1 MVKRAWVC
9 AFATTALAF
18 ATAPSACKP
27 DLDDRLSIVSTLRV
41 LAVRAEP
48 AEAAPKAPVMF
59 TALVVDASGRRDD
72 ASIDWAYCND
82 RKPLAE
88 LGPVSTSCMQRA
100 SDGLAELGTGS
111 HVEAAAQETACRQFG
126 PDVPQAKTGEP
137 SGRPVDPDAT
147 GGYYQPLRVLLS
159 TDNVDTFTL
168 GRARLTCGLTGA
180 TSEQL
185 ADFKSRYRANANPAI
200 DALTMAGGTVVA
212 SEGMGEPAVVAP
224 GAHIALRVSWTEC
237 RDRTA
242 DCGGAETYAVFD
254 LTTRSVVDHRE
265 SIRAAFFA
273 TGGAFVDDRVG
284 RDANDTATFVDN
296 GWEAPRGPGRVHLWV
311 VLRDDRGGVGW
322 QSYVVDVR

>member
-1 MVKRAWVC
+1 MVKRADVW
-9 AFATTALAF
+9 ALATTAVAM
-18 ATAPSACKP
+18 TPSACKP
-27 DLDDRLSIVSTLRV
+27 ELDDRVSIVSSVRV

-48 AEAAPKAPVMF
+48 AEAAPKVPVVF
-59 TALVVDASGRRDD
+59 TALVVDRAGTRDD
-72 ASIDWAYCND
+72 SPIDWAYCND
-82 RKPLAE
+82 RKPLSE

-100 SDGLAELGTGS
+100 SEGLTELGTGS
-111 HVEAAAQETACRQFG
+111 RVEAAVQETACRQFG
-126 PDVPQAKTGEP
+126 PDVPQAKIGEP

-147 GGYYQPLRVLLS
+147 GGYYQPLRVTLS
-159 TDNVDTFTL
+159 SDNGDTVTL

-200 DALTMAGGTVVA
+200 DALTVAGGTLVA
-212 SEGMGEPAVVAP
+212 AEGTGEPAVVAP
-224 GAHIALRVSWTEC
+224 GAHVALRVSWTEC
-237 RDRTA
+237 GDRTK
-242 DCGGAETYAVFD
+242 DCGGAETYAVFN
-254 LTTRSVVDHRE
+254 LTTRFVVDHRE

-284 RDANDTATFVDN
+284 REANDTATFVDN
-296 GWEAPRGPGRVHLWV
+296 GWDAPTAPGRVHLWV